1 MAVRAQIG
9 TVAPRGL
16 SPGRRAG
23 DTRTRILDVAERL
36 VQVRGFNGFS
46 YADVAAELA
55 ITKAS
60 LHHHFPSKAG
70 LGEAL
75 MARYAERFT
84 DALSTIDADIAAAP
98 AKLEAYAGLYVDVL
112 REGRMCLCGMLAA
125 EHQTLPAPIQGAV
138 IAFLDENEDWLERV
152 LKQGRVDG
160 SLRFNGTAKE
170 TARGILSALEGS
182 MLVARSRGEIES
194 FQTGATL
201 LLSGLAGAA
210 TRKVSR
216 SERRWPVP

>member
-1 MAVRAQIG
+1 MAVRAQRG
-9 TVAPRGL
+9 KVASRG
-16 SPGRRAG
+16 PGPSRRAV
-23 DTRTRILDVAERL
+23 DTRTRVLDVAERL

-46 YADVAAELA
+46 YADVAAELQ

-75 MARYAERFT
+75 IARYAERFT
-84 DALSTIDADIAAAP
+84 DALAAIDAGGAAAP
-98 AKLEAYAGLYVDVL
+98 AKLDAYAGLYTGVL

-125 EHQTLPAPIQGAV
+125 EYETLPTPIRGAV
-138 IAFLDENEDWLERV
+138 VAFLDENEDWLERV
-152 LKQGRVDG
+152 LKQGRSEG

-170 TARGILSALEGS
+170 TARGILSGLEGS

-194 FQTGATL
+194 FQTGAAL
-201 LLSGLAGAA
+201 LLKGLAGAI
-210 TRKVSR
+210 
-216 SERRWPVP
+216 